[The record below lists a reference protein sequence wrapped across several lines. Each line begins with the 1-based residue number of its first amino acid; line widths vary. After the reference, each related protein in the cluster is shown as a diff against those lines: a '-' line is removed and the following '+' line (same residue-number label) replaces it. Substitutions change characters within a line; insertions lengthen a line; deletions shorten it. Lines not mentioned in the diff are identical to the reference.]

1 MSGAHASHFD
11 AAGCLTEAGAA
22 AFREAPPGR
31 APREIA
37 AHVASCPACQ
47 QRLLETDAPRRPDG
61 GQASKPRPAVPS
73 LGKTLLLAALALAA
87 MLVALLTLRR
97 LAGP

>member
-1 MSGAHASHFD
+1 MSAVLFD
-11 AAGCLTEAGAA
+11 ARGCLTEAGMA

-31 APREIA
+31 APGEIA

-47 QRLLETDAPRRPDG
+47 QRLLETEAPRRPAGKG
-61 GQASKPRPAVPS
+61 GRSRPVAPS

-87 MLVALLTLRR
+87 MLAALLTLRR

>member
-1 MSGAHASHFD
+1 MSGSHASHFD
-11 AAGCLTEAGAA
+11 AAGCLTEAGVT

-31 APREIA
+31 APVEIA
-37 AHVASCPACQ
+37 AHVASCSRCQ
-47 QRLLETDAPRRPDG
+47 QRLLERDAPRRPDG
-61 GQASKPRPAVPS
+61 EKGRKPRPVAPS

-97 LAGP
+97 LAG